1 MAMPRL
7 RSFPERSVWTAA
19 DLEQLPDDGNRYE
32 VLHGELLVTPQPTT
46 VHQGVA
52 VRLTL
57 ILGLWCRARTGRS
70 VRAPG
75 AVSISESTWLW
86 PDVVLYPVD
95 EYARISWRE
104 MPVPV
109 LVIEVLSP
117 STRKRDRHRKRPAY
131 LAHGVREM
139 WIIDEDARL
148 LERWTSAS
156 EFPESCRESFAW
168 TIDAREPE
176 LEISWAELFGPAV
189 NASL

>member
-1 MAMPRL
+1 M
-7 RSFPERSVWTAA
+7 
-19 DLEQLPDDGNRYE
+19 
-32 VLHGELLVTPQPTT
+32 
-46 VHQGVA
+46 
-52 VRLTL
+52 
-57 ILGLWCRARTGRS
+57 
-70 VRAPG
+70 RAPG

-131 LAHGVREM
+131 LAHGVREV

-148 LERWTSAS
+148 IERWTSAS
-156 EFPESCRESFAW
+156 EFPESCRASFAW
-168 TIDAREPE
+168 TIDAREPA
-176 LEISWAELFGPAV
+176 LEISWAELFGPAI
-189 NASL
+189 NAPL